1 MGGCHKYL
9 FKRHQVLGVSIC
21 NGFLELSLIPNKTD
35 WWKDI
40 ESYLVT
46 AIQER
51 GGLGGE
57 EELKEKVVVV
67 GDIDWKLSDASL
79 LKLGD
84 FEISIFGNWS
94 SG

>member
-1 MGGCHKYL
+1 MKRYWKL
-9 FKRHQVLGVSIC
+9 F
-21 NGFLELSLIPNKTD
+21 
-35 WWKDI
+35 
-40 ESYLVT
+40 SYSHT
-46 AIQER
+46 GER
-51 GGLGGE
+51 RAGGGE